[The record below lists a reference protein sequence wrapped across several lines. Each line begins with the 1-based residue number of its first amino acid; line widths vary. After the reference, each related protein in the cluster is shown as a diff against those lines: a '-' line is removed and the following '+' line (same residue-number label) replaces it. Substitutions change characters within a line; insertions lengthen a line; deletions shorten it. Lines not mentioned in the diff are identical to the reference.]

1 MVGETKMK
9 KVLKRYSRVVAL
21 VLLVLA
27 LSMVTVQGQIDFPV
41 VISVG
46 SADRVLFAPHTS
58 SLVDGNW
65 IRLSGGMTVDLP
77 SISFVYDGPDITY
90 LRSGVTLK
98 MYQSLIPDLTYPLDT
113 HQVYKKG
120 ESVTAEFLGS
130 TDFGGESVYFMLL
143 QVSSL
148 AEIKDVLDEGF
159 LGALGTLFDSLVWD
173 QPRSVLL
180 NSDGDGTL
188 TFIAPDTG
196 DYILVVA
203 KTVVNFWDLMDSK
216 IYIYSATPV
225 EVVDYTLGV
234 SVDSTVEKGD
244 TLNVIST
251 LDSAPSVYYTHVV
264 AMIKQSEYSANIIL
278 ETAGSIPSTNLY
290 LNGEIIAEGDL
301 FTDFYTGI
309 MDQSDLT
316 VALIEEKLMTA
327 FGSIAFG
334 HQTAT
339 QTGTISLATSSLSTG
354 NYVLLVGVWK
364 DFDSRIVGV
373 SETTVWVSPVYV
385 EPDDDDRPPR
395 PSPPPVDDEV
405 TPPEIEA
412 MPVEDAVDIIEDIP
426 VEDAVYLIEEID
438 L

>member
-1 MVGETKMK
+1 MCLCDCLTQHINPLSHHSMVGETKMK
-9 KVLKRYSRVVAL
+9 KVLKRYSRVVTL

-27 LSMVTVQGQIDFPV
+27 LSMVTVQGVGGDYPV

-46 SADRVLFAPHTS
+46 SADRVMFAPHTS
-58 SLVDGNW
+58 SLADGNW

-90 LRSGVTLK
+90 GRSGVTLK

-120 ESVTAEFLGS
+120 DSVTAEFLGES
-130 TDFGGESVYFMLL
+130 ALGEKTVSFMLL
-143 QVSSL
+143 QLSSL
-148 AEIKDVLDEGF
+148 SEIKDVLDEGF
-159 LGALGTLFDSLVWD
+159 LGAMATLLDSLVLI
-173 QPRSVLL
+173 QPITLDST
-180 NSDGDGTL
+180 GDGTYS
-188 TFIAPDTG
+188 FKAPNAG

-203 KTVVNFWDLMDSK
+203 EIDIRFPNLSDSK

-225 EVVDYTLGV
+225 EVVDYTLSV

-251 LDSAPSVYYTHVV
+251 LDTSSDSYTHVV
-264 AMIKQSEYSANIIL
+264 AMIKKSEYSANIIL

-290 LNGEIIAEGDL
+290 LNGEIMAEGDL

-334 HQTAT
+334 HTPAT
-339 QTGTISLATSSLSTG
+339 QTGTISLSTSSLST
-354 NYVLLVGVWK
+354 
-364 DFDSRIVGV
+364 
-373 SETTVWVSPVYV
+373 
-385 EPDDDDRPPR
+385 
-395 PSPPPVDDEV
+395 
-405 TPPEIEA
+405 
-412 MPVEDAVDIIEDIP
+412 
-426 VEDAVYLIEEID
+426 
-438 L
+438 